1 MGTPQV
7 LAAGGI
13 ITQHRRGAV
22 RHLVVHR
29 PRYDDWSLPKGKVDD
44 DDENL
49 ASTALREVEEET
61 GVTARLGPHLGT
73 SDYKDRS
80 GRNKRVQW
88 WTMLVVSQVPHRPN
102 DEVDR
107 IKWVKDSKLRKKLT
121 YGTDRRIIK
130 GLDEDRRSLLIVR
143 HAHAGSRG
151 DHDPDHKRTLSRK
164 GRHQASGLVEQL
176 ADHHI
181 DTIVTSPFTRC
192 RDTVAKLAVDRDMR
206 VVKDK
211 RLAEGAD
218 IADVLGLIED
228 LPPTAVLCTHRDVI
242 DVLRGHWDDDQ
253 DLAPGMEFA
262 HRRRKKG
269 STWWITTTGTT
280 ARAARWIA
288 PA

>member
-7 LAAGGI
+7 LAAGGV
-13 ITQHRRGAV
+13 ITQHRRGAE
-22 RHLVVHR
+22 RHLLVHR
-29 PRYDDWSLPKGKVDD
+29 PRYDDWSLPKGKVDH
-44 DDENL
+44 DDETL
-49 ASTALREVEEET
+49 AGAALREVEEET
-61 GVTARLGPHLGT
+61 GVTARLGPHVGT

-80 GRNKRVQW
+80 GRAKRVQW
-88 WTMLVVSQVPHRPN
+88 WAMVVVSQAPHKPD

-107 IKWVKDSKLRKKLT
+107 IKWVKDSKLPRKLT
-121 YGTDRRIIK
+121 YGTDRRIIA
-130 GLDEDRRSLLIVR
+130 GLDDDRRSLLIVR

-151 DHDPDHKRTLSRK
+151 DHDPDHKRPLSRK
-164 GRHQASGLVEQL
+164 GRGQASGLVEQL

-192 RDTVAKLAVDRDMR
+192 RDTVEGLAADRDLR

-218 IADVLGLIED
+218 LADVLGLIKE
-228 LPPTAVLCTHRDVI
+228 LPTTAVLCTHRDVI
-242 DVLRGHWDDDQ
+242 DVLLDHWDHDH

-262 HRRRKKG
+262 HRRRTKG
-269 STWWITTTGTT
+269 STWWVTTTGTT